1 MDFRAAAD
9 IDKNAVEAH
18 WGLARSFENLGQ
30 FNDAILE
37 LRQITELAPDN
48 LEAKTKLGSY
58 YLLGQPPQIPETE
71 KILADIFKRD
81 PNFIEGYVLKAS
93 LLAAQKKPEAEVLS
107 VLNNA
112 VALNPNRAETYTSL
126 ARYLVK
132 INKTAEAEQAI
143 NKSIAVNP
151 NAAGGYLEY
160 GRFLNFANR
169 GTEAEAQFKKAIEV
183 EPSNVEARQT
193 IAGFYLVGRKF
204 EQAEQAYK
212 QLVEAQENSAE
223 SRLELANFYVAA
235 RREPEAVDT
244 LEAIIEE
251 KPSYAR
257 ARYRLGEIYLE
268 RKDYD
273 KVLEQTGEL
282 LKLNDDDAEA
292 LMLRARVNLQ
302 KNKTEEAVKDLE
314 DVLKKQPS
322 QKDALFFMT
331 QARLALG
338 QTDQARAFIGD
349 LEKYHPRFLKTK
361 LLKIQLS
368 FANAEP
374 ENALRGAN
382 ELLDALKIAYPAA
395 QTEAQNLEDLRV
407 RALTAR
413 GLANLELGKTSEA
426 RTDLQTVQNFSPN
439 SAGAMVNLAKVAL
452 AENNQAEAKNLYE
465 RALAADASNFDA
477 LSGLINVLTRQKQ
490 FDEAHQKINQ
500 MIEGRA
506 AQIDVLPAL
515 YYLNANIST
524 AQKDSES
531 AETALKKAIELD
543 ENYLPAYSSYAAL
556 LVGRNQVDE
565 AVAQYQKIVEKRPSA
580 ATYTLIGM
588 LEESRNNLPEAE
600 KNYRRALQV
609 TPNAPIA
616 ANNLAWLIASSGGNL
631 DEALTLSQK
640 VVSAYAN
647 RSGYAGYHD
656 TLGWIYFKKEL
667 YLPAVEQFKKAV
679 TLDETDAAKNGGQTS
694 GAYRLRL
701 GMALASAGD
710 KTSARREVEISL
722 QNTRDLSERE
732 VTDAKNLLA
741 NL

>member
-9 IDKNAVEAH
+9 IDKKSVEAH
-18 WGLARSFENLGQ
+18 WGLARAFENLGQ

-37 LRQITELAPDN
+37 LRQIGELAPDN
-48 LEAKTKLGSY
+48 LEAKTKLGNY
-58 YLLGQPPQIPETE
+58 YLLGQPPQINETE
-71 KILADIFKRD
+71 KILADVFKRD
-81 PNFIEGYVLKAS
+81 PNFIEGYILKAS
-93 LLAAQKKPEAEVLS
+93 LLFAQKKPETDILS
-107 VLNNA
+107 VLNKA
-112 VALNPNRAETYTSL
+112 VALNPNRAETYTAL

-132 INKTAEAEQAI
+132 INKTADAEQAI

-151 NAAGGYLEY
+151 NAAAGYLEY
-160 GRFLNFANR
+160 GRFLNFVNR
-169 GTEAEAQFKKAIEV
+169 GAEAEAQFKKAVEV
-183 EPSNVEARQT
+183 EPANVEARQ
-193 IAGFYLVGRKF
+193 AVAEFYLAARKF

-212 QLVEAQENSAE
+212 QLVEAQENSPE

-235 RREPEAVDT
+235 KREPEAVET
-244 LEAIIEE
+244 LQTIIEE

-273 KVLEQTGEL
+273 KVLEQTDEL
-282 LKLNDDDAEA
+282 LKSNDDDTEA

-302 KNKTEEAVKDLE
+302 KNKTDEAVKDLQ

-322 QKDALFFMT
+322 QRDALFFMT
-331 QARLALG
+331 QAQLALG

-349 LEKYHPRFLKTK
+349 LEKYHPKFLKTK

-368 FANAEP
+368 FANTEP

-382 ELLDALKIAYPAA
+382 ELLDALKVAYPAA

-413 GLANLELGKTSEA
+413 GLANLELGKTAEA
-426 RTDLQTVQNFSPN
+426 RIDLQTVQTFSPN
-439 SAGAMVNLAKVAL
+439 SPGAMINLAKVAV
-452 AENNQAEAKNLYE
+452 AENNQTEAGNLYE
-465 RALAADASNFDA
+465 RALAADANNFDA
-477 LSGLINVLTRQKQ
+477 LSGLINVLTRRNQ
-490 FDEAHQKINQ
+490 FDEARRKINQ
-500 MIEGRA
+500 LIEA
-506 AQIDVLPAL
+506 NQSQDILPAL
-515 YYLNANIST
+515 YYLDANVYT
-524 AQKDSES
+524 AQNDAES
-531 AETALKKAIELD
+531 AESALKKAIELD

-556 LVGRNQVDE
+556 LVGRSQVDE
-565 AVAQYQKIVEKRPSA
+565 AVAQYQKIVEKKPSA
-580 ATYTLIGM
+580 ATYTIIGM
-588 LEESRNNLPEAE
+588 LEESRGNGAEAE
-600 KNYRRALQV
+600 KNYRRALQI

-616 ANNLAWLIASSGGNL
+616 ANNLAWLIAANGGNL

-647 RSGYAGYHD
+647 RSGYASYHD
-656 TLGWIYFKKEL
+656 TLGWIYYKKEL
-667 YLPAVEQFKKAV
+667 FLPAVEQFKKAV
-679 TLDETDAAKNGGQTS
+679 ALDEADAAKGGQTNA
-694 GAYRLRL
+694 AYRLRL

-710 KTSARREVEISL
+710 RQSARREVETSL